1 MHPLGFAVSVAVI
14 AVSTW
19 SVVHSLNEP
28 WRGSRIAQAATDPQ
42 AGRPSAPE
50 AVGAPVVEPEEP
62 PAAAK
67 RTVSSPPKISSPKP
81 VLRPRAGTPAGGVR
95 LRSRSSVV
103 IVASNQFQAQEIG
116 RRSRRLGELIQG
128 GSLFSI
134 SNGTAVAV
142 EEQMDGVA
150 KVRILQGAMA
160 GKQGWVPNAEISAK

>member
-1 MHPLGFAVSVAVI
+1 
-14 AVSTW
+14 
-19 SVVHSLNEP
+19 
-28 WRGSRIAQAATDPQ
+28 
-42 AGRPSAPE
+42 
-50 AVGAPVVEPEEP
+50 
-62 PAAAK
+62 
-67 RTVSSPPKISSPKP
+67 
-81 VLRPRAGTPAGGVR
+81 
-95 LRSRSSVV
+95 V